1 MNPRLAAHAVT
12 LTAGASLTL
21 LLLSYLAA
29 EPPTPPL
36 TDLRLSAPIGPAL
49 TVDHLTAKIAP
60 VLQQKLIDAKEDV
73 VEAAGGPVART
84 AVRLGFPVA
93 VREVPTF
100 TEHGIR
106 AVTDELGHYS
116 VRDLLDLLEHAAAT
130 RDTPGTAGADRL
142 RNELRAA
149 GAAGRPPETLR
160 RR

>member
-1 MNPRLAAHAVT
+1 MNRRLADHIVT
-12 LTAGASLTL
+12 FTAGASLTL
-21 LLLSYLAA
+21 VLVAYLSV

-36 TDLRLSAPIGPAL
+36 TDLRFNAPMGPAL

-60 VLQQKLIDAKEDV
+60 ILQQKLVDAKEDV
-73 VEAAGGPVART
+73 VEAAGGPVSRT

-116 VRDLLDLLEHAAAT
+116 VRDLIALLEHAALT
-130 RDTPGTAGADRL
+130 RGTPRTPGAQRL
-142 RNELRAA
+142 LNELRG
-149 GAAGRPPETLR
+149 GAIVHKTER
-160 RR
+160 